1 MFRYLTKW
9 LFLWVVIIGT
19 VFLLPD
25 IVNALPNQS
34 QPNIMTAA
42 NNTRVMELTPRQRQ
56 MMQAVNQGRNRA
68 ISKVLEESQQKKLI
82 KLLRG
87 GDSLNQAVDKLKLSD
102 EESEMI
108 QAIIQL
114 YYLKMKAV
122 TANF

>member
-1 MFRYLTKW
+1 MFRYLAKW
-9 LFLWVVIIGT
+9 LFLWVVIVGT
-19 VFLLPD
+19 VFLSPD

-34 QPNIMTAA
+34 QANITPAA

-87 GDSLNQAVDKLKLSD
+87 GDSLNQAVDKLKLSS
-102 EESEMI
+102 EQSEMI

-122 TANF
+122 TVNF